1 MSIEDYAKLSR
12 EADEYG
18 IFRFVLTGGEA
29 MLDKSLG
36 ELIVAL
42 DPMKHLII
50 LDTNGWFFNEEKA
63 NWFAELGGYKVKY
76 H

>member
-1 MSIEDYAKLSR
+1 
-12 EADEYG
+12 
-18 IFRFVLTGGEA
+18 

-63 NWFAELGGYKVKY
+63 NWFAELGGYKAQISR
-76 H
+76 

>member
-1 MSIEDYAKLSR
+1 
-12 EADEYG
+12 
-18 IFRFVLTGGEA
+18 

-50 LDTNGWFFNEEKA
+50 LDTNW
-63 NWFAELGGYKVKY
+63 LVL
-76 H
+76 